1 MGLIT
6 QFHAKRF
13 TLILKAMRPVFCF
26 LLACLISAFASAQ
39 KVYFIYLQNENNAP
53 FYLKMGDRIYA
64 SSNSGYLILS
74 GLADST
80 HLFSIG
86 MPSGTSEFKFSIP
99 VKGKDHGFLIRTSPS
114 MVLFDLQTHTTVRP
128 QTDESG
134 KGISYRPRND
144 AFTSLLALAANDTTL
159 LYVMETAPASAVVYE
174 TKNPPQEEHPVQN
187 NHPEKVTDTNL
198 SVSAGEVTE
207 EKKTENIEK
216 GIVIKDTVNLITDN
230 KPEATPE
237 IKSTIPDYKR
247 SVVKKHSESSTFEG
261 FGLVYYDI
269 SENSID
275 TIRLMIPNPKIEI
288 KKTETEEPGGM
299 LVLNRDSL
307 IKASSPTLPPCKVVA
322 TESDFFKLRKVMAA
336 RTSDDAMVDEAR
348 KSFKSKCYTTEQVRH
363 LSTLFLTSAGKF
375 QFFESAYRH
384 VSDIEQFPTLASEIR
399 DDYYS
404 KRFKTLAGD

>member
-1 MGLIT
+1 MKL
-6 QFHAKRF
+6 
-13 TLILKAMRPVFCF
+13 VFCF
-26 LLACLISAFASAQ
+26 LLACSISAFASAQ
-39 KVYFIYLQNENNAP
+39 RVYFIYLQNENNAP

-80 HLFSIG
+80 QMFSIG
-86 MPSGTSEFKFSIP
+86 MPSGTSEFRFSIP
-99 VKGKDHGFLIRTSPS
+99 IQGKDHGFLIRNSPS

-128 QTDESG
+128 KTDESA
-134 KGISYRPRND
+134 KGISYKPRND

-159 LYVMETAPASAVVYE
+159 LYVMETAPAVVLE
-174 TKNPPQEEHPVQN
+174 TNNPPQEEHPVQTN
-187 NHPEKVTDTNL
+187 IPEKATDTNV
-198 SVSAGEVTE
+198 SVSAGDITE
-207 EKKTENIEK
+207 TKKTEIIDN
-216 GIVIKDTVNLITDN
+216 GNVIKDTAILISEK
-230 KPEATPE
+230 KPDVVLEIPNSTPE
-237 IKSTIPDYKR
+237 YKR
-247 SVVKKHSESSTFEG
+247 SVVKKHAESSTSEG
-261 FGLVYYDI
+261 FGLVFYDI
-269 SENSID
+269 TENNTD
-275 TIRLMIPNPKIEI
+275 TIRLMIPNPKIQL
-288 KKTETEEPGGM
+288 KKIETEEPGGM

-307 IKASSPTLPPCKVVA
+307 KKASTQSLPPCKVVA

-384 VSDIEQFPTLASEIR
+384 ISDVEQFPTLASEIR

>member
-1 MGLIT
+1 
-6 QFHAKRF
+6 
-13 TLILKAMRPVFCF
+13 MRPVVCF
-26 LLACLISAFASAQ
+26 LLACLMSAFASAQ
-39 KVYFIYLQNENNAP
+39 KVYFIYLQNENNSP
-53 FYLKMGDRIYA
+53 FYLKMGDRIFA

-99 VKGKDHGFLIRTSPS
+99 IKGKDHGFLIRTSPS
-114 MVLFDLQTHTTVRP
+114 MVLFDLQTHTTIRP
-128 QTDESG
+128 RADESG
-134 KGISYRPRND
+134 KGISYKPRND

-159 LYVMETAPASAVVYE
+159 LFVMETTPAAAVVYE
-174 TKNPPQEEHPVQN
+174 TKKPAKEEHPVQIN
-187 NHPEKVTDTNL
+187 NPEKATDTNI
-198 SVSAGEVTE
+198 SVSSGEASE
-207 EKKTENIEK
+207 EKKIENIDK
-216 GIVIKDTVNLITDN
+216 GILIKDTVNLITE
-230 KPEATPE
+230 KKSEADPYIQPSTPE
-237 IKSTIPDYKR
+237 IKR

-269 SENSID
+269 TENNTD

-288 KKTETEEPGGM
+288 KKTEAEEPGEM

-307 IKASSPTLPPCKVVA
+307 KKASSQTLPPCKVVA
-322 TESDFFKLRKVMAA
+322 TEADFFKLRKVMAA
-336 RTSDDAMVDEAR
+336 KTSDNAMVDEAR

-384 VSDIEQFPTLASEIR
+384 ISDIEHFPTLAPEIR